1 MIIHWQD
8 QTYNV
13 VDLYQ
18 QYFWTKMNNKTN
30 LFINNSIRWLHDINL
45 KHINNSKQT
54 DLIDLRHLKENL
66 SKLKK
71 G

>member
-13 VDLYQ
+13 VDLYR
-18 QYFWTKMNNKTN
+18 QYFSTKMNNKAN